1 MRCLMVGMQTVV
13 AVVGDTI
20 SVVLI
25 HNRQT
30 HIAVKGA
37 GVQKAEDEVQTVE
50 IEVDVEGKGAETVGT
65 GGKMDTAVPKVKGTV
80 GIKVG
85 LIAITV
91 LVMTGHI
98 THSCSRRY
106 HSDSRHGR
114 HRETPQQEYR
124 KSQDGVSKS
133 GSWWS

>member
-1 MRCLMVGMQTVV
+1 MRCLMVGMQTMV

-20 SVVLI
+20 NEGVI
-25 HNRQT
+25 HNGQT

-37 GVQKAEDEVQTVE
+37 GVPKAEDEVETVE
-50 IEVDVEGKGAETVGT
+50 IEVEVKEEGVKTVGT
-65 GGKMDTAVPKVKGTV
+65 GGKIDTAVEIVKGTV